1 MDNFLYFLEYGIDT
15 EQLII
20 FIIAGICIWLLLRE
34 VKCWYWKINEITN
47 EQKKQTRILEEMLY
61 TMNPNSEYFK
71 EKEKEKKNNYYLH

>member
-1 MDNFLYFLEYGIDT
+1 MFEILDLLGIDLT
-15 EQLII
+15 QFILYII
-20 FIIAGICIWLLLRE
+20 MFICAWLLLRE

-71 EKEKEKKNNYYLH
+71 EKEKEKTKNYYLH